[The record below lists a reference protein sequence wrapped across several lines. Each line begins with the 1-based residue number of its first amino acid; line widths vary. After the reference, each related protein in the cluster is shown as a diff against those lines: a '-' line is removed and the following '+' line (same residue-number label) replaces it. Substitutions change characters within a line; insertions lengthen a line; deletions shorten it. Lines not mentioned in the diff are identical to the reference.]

1 LRRIQLQREDGQGV
15 VEFAVVLP
23 LLMAIL
29 LGIVQFGIIFNN
41 YETLT
46 DASRVAARRAATSRF
61 LGDSGASARTA
72 AKNAA
77 SNLNLT
83 DPEIDIQS
91 CAPPATY
98 PCATQNWTTPG
109 DEVTVKLTYPYDIKI
124 LDWTVKSGNLTA
136 VTKERL
142 E

>member
-1 LRRIQLQREDGQGV
+1 MRRIQLQREDGQGV

-61 LGDSGASARTA
+61 VGDSGNR
-72 AKNAA
+72 
-77 SNLNLT
+77 L
-83 DPEIDIQS
+83 PR
-91 CAPPATY
+91 
-98 PCATQNWTTPG
+98 
-109 DEVTVKLTYPYDIKI
+109 
-124 LDWTVKSGNLTA
+124 SG
-136 VTKERL
+136 RQ
-142 E
+142 